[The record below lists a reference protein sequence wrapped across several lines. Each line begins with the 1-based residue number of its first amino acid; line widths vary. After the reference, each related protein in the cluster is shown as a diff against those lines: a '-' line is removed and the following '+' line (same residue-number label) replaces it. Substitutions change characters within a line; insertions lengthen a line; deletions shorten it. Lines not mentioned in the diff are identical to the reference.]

1 MERKTDVIDIKVQSK
16 DRLLPLLRGEL
27 RRAIAGALGAKVR
40 LSERNRNVWAI
51 QYPIALPVERVVTA
65 LKRLDLV
72 VQIGEI
78 CERNEAGEWKDIQR
92 PIR

>member
-27 RRAIAGALGAKVR
+27 RHAIAGALGAKVR

-65 LKRLDLV
+65 RRSQAV
-72 VQIGEI
+72 VMQVYCQHTGEYGKKKKLPNL
-78 CERNEAGEWKDIQR
+78 EGS
-92 PIR
+92 